1 MTGGPEGSVGRPLQ
15 ACWYSPA
22 EMPEAPGP
30 DRDPTTE
37 AEAGTGLGAWL
48 GRAPWG
54 ELAGVAAVLLA
65 AAVVFLVFAGRPL
78 APAGPTAVIAPGMAQ
93 RLMAL
98 PLTPTRAASL
108 DFEGAR
114 PGERVVR
121 EEGAAVRLSF
131 RIEKTA
137 RVLVIEERSGLH
149 LVQLFPRAGRPSK
162 PVPAGRQIEVRD
174 PSGAELVITEP
185 RGLRR
190 VRLFMFPE
198 DVDPLSL
205 QPTELARLR
214 GRVIIIERSY
224 KAARRGEGAL

>member
-1 MTGGPEGSVGRPLQ
+1 
-15 ACWYSPA
+15 
-22 EMPEAPGP
+22 
-30 DRDPTTE
+30 
-37 AEAGTGLGAWL
+37 
-48 GRAPWG
+48 
-54 ELAGVAAVLLA
+54 
-65 AAVVFLVFAGRPL
+65 
-78 APAGPTAVIAPGMAQ
+78 MAQ

-131 RIEKTA
+131 RIEKPA
-137 RVLVIEERSGLH
+137 RVLVIEERSDLH
-149 LVQLFPRAGRPSK
+149 LVQLFPRAGRQSK
-162 PVPAGRQIEVRD
+162 PVPAGRQVEVRD

-214 GRVIIIERSY
+214 GRVIVIERSY
-224 KAARRGEGAL
+224 KAGRRGEGAM